1 MTEASRKEDA
11 TGVAEAEVSEERSLR
26 LEGPAAEVLGVDLS
40 GAKMEDLSEEK
51 LRRLD
56 AAATERPWLAGIRK
70 TCSCPRPEQHS
81 CLIDGNNT
89 TTLLSAFGYNNPKA
103 AHDVE
108 LLTSL
113 RNAVP
118 ELVALIEAA
127 RSYVNV
133 GAELE
138 EIRRASKGPSPK
150 GSVLARAIV
159 IIATVDNREEA
170 LRKALASL
178 DARVS
183 GRTSVEGVDGISAAE
198 PARPAL
204 ALRTGTSPQPTPS
217 GNIMLYMQ
225 GAAFRC
231 EECKSNVFS
240 KLEAKKT
247 DLPGTD
253 RYVCNGCGA
262 FYVAHAEK
270 NASITP

>member
-1 MTEASRKEDA
+1 MTDAKEEAAGTAEGSR
-11 TGVAEAEVSEERSLR
+11 R

-40 GAKMEDLSEEK
+40 GARMETLFEET

-56 AAATERPWLAGIRK
+56 GAATERPWLAGIRK
-70 TCSCPRPEQHS
+70 TCTCSRPEQHS
-81 CLIDGNNT
+81 HLLDGNRAV
-89 TTLLSAFGYNNPKA
+89 LLSAFGHTNPKA

-113 RNAVP
+113 RNVVP

-138 EIRRASKGPSPK
+138 EIRRVSTGSSPK

-159 IIATVDNREEA
+159 FIATVDEREA
-170 LRKALASL
+170 LLRKALAAL
-178 DARVS
+178 DARIS
-183 GRTSVEGVDGISAAE
+183 GKPVEDRGAGPAE
-198 PARPAL
+198 LARPAL
-204 ALRTGTSPQPTPS
+204 VLRTDTSPQPTPS

-270 NASITP
+270 NTLITP

>member
-1 MTEASRKEDA
+1 MTDAKEEAAGTAEGSR
-11 TGVAEAEVSEERSLR
+11 R

-40 GAKMEDLSEEK
+40 GARMETLSEET

-56 AAATERPWLAGIRK
+56 GAATERPWLAGIRK
-70 TCSCPRPEQHS
+70 TCTCSRPEQHS
-81 CLIDGNNT
+81 HLLDGNRAV
-89 TTLLSAFGYNNPKA
+89 LLSAFGHTNPKA

-113 RNAVP
+113 RNVVP

-138 EIRRASKGPSPK
+138 EIRRVSTGPSPK

-159 IIATVDNREEA
+159 FIATVDEREA
-170 LRKALASL
+170 LLRKALVAL
-178 DARVS
+178 DARIS
-183 GRTSVEGVDGISAAE
+183 GKPVGDRDQSTGPTE

-204 ALRTGTSPQPTPS
+204 ALRTGTSPQVTPS

-270 NASITP
+270 NTSITP